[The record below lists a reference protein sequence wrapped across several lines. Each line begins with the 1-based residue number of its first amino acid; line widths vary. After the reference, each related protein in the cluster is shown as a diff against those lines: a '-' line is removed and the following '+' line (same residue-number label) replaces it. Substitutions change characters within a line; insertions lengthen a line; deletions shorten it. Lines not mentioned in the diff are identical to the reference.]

1 MNKNLFILLIT
12 TTPLTQSVMVMTALI
27 SILTTSSLKAQAI
40 VWDPIVQT
48 TMIVNHLEQN
58 SQLKDIK
65 TNETKI
71 ATAQSVIALKME
83 QIRAIEEKV
92 YKSLKSA
99 TIVIQNV
106 KDIGYAY
113 EISSEIGKYQSEMGR
128 LAKQKPEL
136 LVVAARAEVALL
148 SKGADLLNYIIVA
161 TTATDANL
169 MNNEQRIR
177 IIHHVVDEL
186 RIMRG
191 MAYSIVRQM
200 RYVSMN
206 GFLNNMNFLGFR
218 YQRNAKLVKQILEE
232 FKKN

>member
-1 MNKNLFILLIT
+1 MNKNLLIVLIAM
-12 TTPLTQSVMVMTALI
+12 TPL
-27 SILTTSSLKAQAI
+27 SIFSLSTLKAQAL

-136 LVVAARAEVALL
+136 LIVAARAEVALL

-177 IIHHVVDEL
+177 IIRHVVDEL

-206 GFLNNMNFLGFR
+206 GFLNNMDFLGFR
-218 YQRNAKLVKQILEE
+218 YQRDAKLVKQILEE

>member
-1 MNKNLFILLIT
+1 MNKNLLILLT
-12 TTPLTQSVMVMTALI
+12 GMTPLTQSVMVLTALI
-27 SILTTSSLKAQAI
+27 SIFNIPTLKAQAI

-65 TNETKI
+65 TNESKI

-83 QIRAIEEKV
+83 EIRAIEEKV

-113 EISSEIGKYQSEMGR
+113 EISKEIGKYQSQMGA

-136 LVVAARAEVALL
+136 LIVAARAEVALL

-177 IIHHVVDEL
+177 IIRHVVDEL

-206 GFLNNMNFLGFR
+206 GFLNNMDFLGFR
-218 YQRNAKLVKQILEE
+218 YQRDAKLVKQILEE
-232 FKKN
+232 FKKR

>member
-1 MNKNLFILLIT
+1 MKIKVLLLWI
-12 TTPLTQSVMVMTALI
+12 TPL
-27 SILTTSSLKAQAI
+27 SIFNILNTSSLNAQAI

-113 EISSEIGKYQSEMGR
+113 EISRDIGKYQKEMAA
-128 LAKQKPEL
+128 LANQKPEL
-136 LVVAARAEVALL
+136 LVVAVRAEVALL

-177 IIHHVVDEL
+177 IIRHVVDEL

-206 GFLNNMNFLGFR
+206 GFLNNMDFLGFR

>member
-1 MNKNLFILLIT
+1 MNNKVLLFLI
-12 TTPLTQSVMVMTALI
+12 TPLTQSVMVLTALI
-27 SILTTSSLKAQAI
+27 SIFSLSPLKAQAI

-106 KDIGYAY
+106 KDIKYAY

-136 LVVAARAEVALL
+136 LIVAVRAEVALL

-177 IIHHVVDEL
+177 IIRHVVDEL

-206 GFLNNMNFLGFR
+206 GFLNNMDFLGFR
-218 YQRNAKLVKQILEE
+218 YQRDAKLVKQILEE

>member
-1 MNKNLFILLIT
+1 MNKNLLILLT
-12 TTPLTQSVMVMTALI
+12 AMTPLTQSVMVLTALI
-27 SILTTSSLKAQAI
+27 SIFNISSLKAQAI

-58 SQLKDIK
+58 SQLKEIK
-65 TNETKI
+65 TSETKI
-71 ATAQSVIALKME
+71 ATAQAAIAVKME

-128 LAKQKPEL
+128 LAKEKPEL

-177 IIHHVVDEL
+177 IIRHVVDEL

-200 RYVSMN
+200 RYVAMN

-218 YQRNAKLVKQILEE
+218 YQRDAKLVKQILEE
-232 FKKN
+232 FKKR

>member
-1 MNKNLFILLIT
+1 MSIKVLLFLI
-12 TTPLTQSVMVMTALI
+12 TPLTQSVMVLTALI
-27 SILTTSSLKAQAI
+27 SIFSLSTLKAQAI

-136 LVVAARAEVALL
+136 LIVAVRAEVALL

-177 IIHHVVDEL
+177 IIRHVVDEL

-206 GFLNNMNFLGFR
+206 GFLSNMDFLGFR
-218 YQRNAKLVKQILEE
+218 YQRDAKLVKQILEE

>member
-1 MNKNLFILLIT
+1 MNIKVLMFLIT
-12 TTPLTQSVMVMTALI
+12 PLG
-27 SILTTSSLKAQAI
+27 ILNTSSLKAQAI

-83 QIRAIEEKV
+83 QIRSIEEKV

-136 LVVAARAEVALL
+136 LVVAVRAEVALL

-177 IIHHVVDEL
+177 IIRHVVDEL

-206 GFLNNMNFLGFR
+206 GFLNNMDFLGFR
-218 YQRNAKLVKQILEE
+218 YQRDAKLVKQILAE

>member
-1 MNKNLFILLIT
+1 MNNKVLLFLI
-12 TTPLTQSVMVMTALI
+12 TPLTQSVMVLTALI
-27 SILTTSSLKAQAI
+27 SIFSLSTLKAQAL

-83 QIRAIEEKV
+83 QIRVIEEKV

-136 LVVAARAEVALL
+136 LIVAVRAEVALL

-177 IIHHVVDEL
+177 IIRHVVDEL

-200 RYVSMN
+200 RYVAMN
-206 GFLNNMNFLGFR
+206 GFLNNMDFLGFR
-218 YQRNAKLVKQILEE
+218 YQRDARLVKQILAE

>member
-1 MNKNLFILLIT
+1 MNKKVLLFLI
-12 TTPLTQSVMVMTALI
+12 TPLTQSVMVLTALI
-27 SILTTSSLKAQAI
+27 SIFSISELKAQAI

-136 LVVAARAEVALL
+136 LIVAVRAEVALL

-177 IIHHVVDEL
+177 IIRHVVDEL

-206 GFLNNMNFLGFR
+206 GFLNNMDFLGFR
-218 YQRNAKLVKQILEE
+218 YQRDAKLVKQILEE
-232 FKKN
+232 FQKR

>member
-1 MNKNLFILLIT
+1 MNKNLLILLT
-12 TTPLTQSVMVMTALI
+12 AMTPLSIFNI
-27 SILTTSSLKAQAI
+27 SILKAQAI
-40 VWDPIVQT
+40 VWDPVVQT

-65 TNETKI
+65 TSETKI
-71 ATAQSVIALKME
+71 ATAQAAIAVKME

-106 KDIGYAY
+106 KDIKYAY

-177 IIHHVVDEL
+177 IIRHVVDEL

-206 GFLNNMNFLGFR
+206 GFLNNMDFLGFR
-218 YQRNAKLVKQILEE
+218 YQRDAKLVKQILEE
-232 FKKN
+232 FKKR

>member
-177 IIHHVVDEL
+177 IIRHVVDEL

>member
-1 MNKNLFILLIT
+1 MSNKVLLFLI
-12 TTPLTQSVMVMTALI
+12 TPLTQSVMVLTALI
-27 SILTTSSLKAQAI
+27 SIFSLSTLKAQAI

-136 LVVAARAEVALL
+136 LIVAVRAEVALL

-177 IIHHVVDEL
+177 IIRHVVDEL

-200 RYVSMN
+200 RYVAMN

-218 YQRNAKLVKQILEE
+218 YQRDAKLVQQILAE

>member
-1 MNKNLFILLIT
+1 MNKTLLILLT
-12 TTPLTQSVMVMTALI
+12 GMTPL
-27 SILTTSSLKAQAI
+27 SILSLKAQTI

-113 EISSEIGKYQSEMGR
+113 EISSEIGKYQKEMGA

-136 LVVAARAEVALL
+136 LIVAACAEVALL

-169 MNNEQRIR
+169 MNNEQRIH
-177 IIHHVVDEL
+177 IIRHVVDEL

-206 GFLNNMNFLGFR
+206 GFLNNMDFLGFR
-218 YQRNAKLVKQILEE
+218 YQRDAKLVKQILEE

>member
-1 MNKNLFILLIT
+1 MNNKVLLFLI
-12 TTPLTQSVMVMTALI
+12 TPLTQSVMVLTVLI
-27 SILTTSSLKAQAI
+27 SIFSLSMLKAQAI

-113 EISSEIGKYQSEMGR
+113 EISSEIGKYQSC
-128 LAKQKPEL
+128 
-136 LVVAARAEVALL
+136 
-148 SKGADLLNYIIVA
+148 
-161 TTATDANL
+161 
-169 MNNEQRIR
+169 
-177 IIHHVVDEL
+177 
-186 RIMRG
+186 
-191 MAYSIVRQM
+191 SI
-200 RYVSMN
+200 
-206 GFLNNMNFLGFR
+206 
-218 YQRNAKLVKQILEE
+218 E
-232 FKKN
+232 